1 MNLKELNNLN
11 LHINE
16 LEYAFSADDFIFLLK
31 VPNNELHQFSSDNK
45 SELFI
50 TSTNQSNLHIYI
62 DTPNLTDKLRTGF
75 EIPVSERSSEE
86 VISIYNCIKEKEYI
100 NLVVF
105 SEEAF
110 HIKKLILYSHDVSLF
125 FNWINNTLPLLEE
138 SFNFQN
144 NYANIPI
151 GYLIPQ
157 KTDTLFWF
165 VSKVTEEIMQTVLD
179 NTVDF
184 TFKADLFEGELI
196 LYLSKDTTLIS
207 VLHLPDNII
216 DDSIRNDFKLLTNQN
231 TISILINIDNMPD
244 SNVVNL
250 TLPIDKATI
259 DRIKYHMA
267 I

>member
-11 LHINE
+11 LNIYE
-16 LEYAFSADDFIFLLK
+16 LEYAFSENDFIFLLK
-31 VPNNELHQFSSDNK
+31 VPNSDLSQFSSNNN

-50 TSTNQSNLHIYI
+50 TSNNHSNLHIYI
-62 DTPNLTDKLRTGF
+62 DTPNLKDKIRTGF
-75 EIPVSERSSEE
+75 EIPASERGSEE
-86 VISIYNCIKEKEYI
+86 VKSIYNCIKEKNYI

-110 HIKKLILYSHDVSLF
+110 YIKKLTLYKHDVSLF
-125 FNWINNTLPLLEE
+125 SNWINNNLPSLEE

-144 NYANIPI
+144 NYADIPI

-165 VSKVTEEIMQTVLD
+165 VSKVTKEVMQTVLD
-179 NTVDF
+179 STIEF
-184 TFKADLFEGELI
+184 TFKADLFEGELV